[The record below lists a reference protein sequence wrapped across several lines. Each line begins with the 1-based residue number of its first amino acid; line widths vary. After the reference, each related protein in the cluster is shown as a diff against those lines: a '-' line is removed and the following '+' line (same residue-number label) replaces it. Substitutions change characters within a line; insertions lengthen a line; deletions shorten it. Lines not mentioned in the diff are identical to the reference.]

1 MNATVCKKIYTC
13 TPVAFHADDWFFIR
27 DTGLISSTLRSLGVE
42 SKTIMPLPW
51 YDGDQQ
57 EHIVRTAPQNLRST
71 RWWRA
76 QGLDAV
82 ILYSWGDPRYTL
94 VARAIRKA
102 GIKLIIHLDFNGQDF
117 TPITKFPRALRSY
130 VINKLRSLH
139 LSYAHTITATPT
151 ADTFLRN
158 NSYYGSRIADKL
170 HPFVTPVAPHFRYN
184 GEEKSPTVVCIGN
197 WTLPVK
203 RPDFMRNTIAHLLEQ
218 HPCVKVEIYGKTDET
233 IKTWHASRPL
243 DRQQRV
249 HLAGFAD
256 NASLP
261 EIYNRAQICICTSE
275 SEGTHI
281 SSAEAL
287 CCGCSIVTS
296 NRPER
301 LPMVHW
307 YTTKS
312 SGCISE
318 QDTPES
324 LASAILEE
332 LSAWHNGLRNPQTI
346 AKTWQP
352 LFLSNLALS
361 NLFQLRHA

>member
-1 MNATVCKKIYTC
+1 MNAATCKKIYTC

-57 EHIVRTAPQNLRST
+57 EHIVRTAPTNLRST
-71 RWWRA
+71 RWWTA
-76 QGLDAV
+76 QELDAV
-82 ILYSWGDPRYTL
+82 VLYSWGDPRYTL

-102 GIKLIIHLDFNGQDF
+102 GIRLIIHLDFNGQDF

-130 VINKLRSLH
+130 VINKLRALH
-139 LSYAHTITATPT
+139 LSYAHTITTTPT
-151 ADTFLRN
+151 ADNFLRN
-158 NSYYGSRIADKL
+158 NSYYGPAIADKL

-184 GEEKSPTVVCIGN
+184 GEKKEPTVLCIGN

-203 RPDFMRNTIAHLLEQ
+203 RPDFMRSTISQLLEL
-218 HPCVKVEIYGKTDET
+218 HPTVQVEIYGKTDEQSRA
-233 IKTWHASRPL
+233 WHTALPREQ
-243 DRQQRV
+243 QQRV

-256 NASLP
+256 NATLP
-261 EIYNRAQICICTSE
+261 EIYNRAQICLCTSE

-287 CCGCSIVTS
+287 CCGCSIVTT

-307 YTTKS
+307 YTTKD

-318 QDTPES
+318 HDTPSS
-324 LASAILEE
+324 LASAITQE
-332 LSAWHNGLRNPQTI
+332 LNAWQHGQRNPQHI
-346 AKTWQP
+346 SATWQP
-352 LFLSNLALS
+352 LFLSDIALS
-361 NLFQLRHA
+361 NLFHLRHA